1 MNSNIENRVVLI
13 TGAAQRIGAETARLL
28 HSKGF
33 NIIIH
38 YRSSGAAADALCQ
51 QLNHQRKNSAACLQ
65 ADLCSTKAVKEL
77 AVTAERVWGRID
89 ALINNASSFYP
100 TAVAEATED
109 DWQALIDSNLKGPYF
124 LTQALVDSLRK
135 QQGCVI
141 NIVDIHSEKPLRD
154 HSIYSIAKAG
164 VAMMTKSLAKELAPD
179 IRVNGVSPGAI
190 LWPQQEM
197 PAQQKNAILNK
208 IPLAR
213 TGEPND
219 IARTIAFLI
228 EQAPYISGQIIAVDG
243 GRSLNM

>member
-1 MNSNIENRVVLI
+1 MTNNEKNRVVLI
-13 TGAAQRIGAETARLL
+13 TGAAQRIGAETAKLL
-28 HSKGF
+28 HSLNF

-38 YRSSGAAADALCQ
+38 YRGSHDAAESLCQ
-51 QLNHQRKNSAACLQ
+51 QLNHQRAKSAASLQ
-65 ADLCSTKAVKEL
+65 ADLCSSDDVKQL
-77 AVTAERVWGRID
+77 AVAAKSIWGRID
-89 ALINNASSFYP
+89 VLINNASSFYP
-100 TAVAEATED
+100 TAIAEATEN
-109 DWQALIDSNLKGPYF
+109 DWHALIDSNLKGPFF
-124 LTQALVDSLRK
+124 LTQALADSLRK

-197 PAQQKNAILNK
+197 APQQKTAILDK

-213 TGEPND
+213 TGDPGD

-228 EQAPYISGQIIAVDG
+228 DQAPYISGQIIAVDG